1 MIKIIKKEICDS
13 RKDEYDIIF
22 TDQILKSKKA
32 IKVNNPKDLY
42 YNLNKVST
50 DSNIALYF
58 KKEKYLDNYYQL
70 LYFYQNYI
78 EKVNLFKKEIK
89 KLNKSFDKSEDHRL
103 VTDAIHKLQYMN
115 CDGKYLR
122 AFLITLGY
130 QLKNDNVDYVIP
142 LALAYETFQTSILIH
157 DDIIDNSETRRG
169 KKTIHEIYNEELKS
183 NDNTPSSLAIC
194 IGDLGFYL
202 TNSILFKKYKNDPQL
217 IKILEYLNKVI
228 INTIKGEIVDVYL
241 PTLEKLNNKGRFTER
256 DVMEISRLKTS
267 WYTVVGPFCL
277 GAIAANVSESKI
289 KNYEKMLEP
298 IGIAFQVRDDIL
310 GIFGSSDTTGKSNI
324 TDIEENKLTIMYSYL
339 KLVKEKYYNEFIK
352 YYGKEHV
359 TEEDA
364 EIVRDLIMRSGALDY
379 AEDTIVELLNLSK
392 EEIIKLKNKH
402 VKDTLLGLMEY
413 LRLREK

>member
-1 MIKIIKKEICDS
+1 MIKIINENVYDS
-13 RKDEYDIIF
+13 IKDEYDIIF
-22 TDQILKSKKA
+22 TDQVSNNKKE
-32 IKVNNPKDLY
+32 IKINNPKDLY
-42 YNLNKVST
+42 FNLKKVKAT
-50 DSNIALYF
+50 SNIGLYI
-58 KKEKYLDNYYQL
+58 KKEKYKNNYYQL

-78 EKVNLFKKEIK
+78 DKVALFKKEIK
-89 KLNKSFDKSEDHRL
+89 KLNKTFSGENHRL
-103 VTDAIHKLQYMN
+103 VNDAIDKLQYMN

-130 QLKNDNVDYVIP
+130 QLKHKDINYVIP

-157 DDIIDNSETRRG
+157 DDIIDNSDTRRG
-169 KKTIHEIYNEELKS
+169 KKTIHEVYKDELNT
-183 NDNTPSSLAIC
+183 NDNTPSSLALC

-202 TNSILFKKYKNDPQL
+202 TNDILFKNYKNDPRL

-228 INTIKGEIVDVYL
+228 INTIKGEIIDVYL
-241 PTLEKLNNKGRFTER
+241 PTLEKINNKGRFTEI
-256 DVMEISRLKTS
+256 DVMETSRLKTS

-277 GAIAANVSESKI
+277 GAIAANVHDKTI
-289 KNYEKMLEP
+289 KNYERILEP

-310 GIFGSSDTTGKSNI
+310 GIFGSSDKTGKSNL

-339 KLVKEKYYNEFIK
+339 KLIKGNYYNEFIK
-352 YYGKEHV
+352 YYGKENI
-359 TEEDA
+359 TEEQA

-379 AEDTIVELLNLSK
+379 AESTIVELLELSK
-392 EEIIKLKNKH
+392 EDIVKIKNRH